1 MRRLRALLDAA
12 AIAALRKYVVDRIG
26 LRPPQS
32 DREERE
38 FEQRLQGLLSAI
50 EEERVDIW
58 DKMTEK
64 EREKAR
70 SLAQKF
76 PEYLKYINT
85 QNVLRW
91 LRSDVPIV
99 YGVIV
104 GHPKGREWLERLI
117 DSFVTNLLD
126 VELVED
132 EGGDES

>member
-26 LRPPQS
+26 LRPPQNEQ
-32 DREERE
+32 EEKE

-85 QNVLRW
+85 QNVLKW

-117 DSFVTNLLD
+117 DSFVASLLD

-132 EGGDES
+132 EGGR

>member
-132 EGGDES
+132 EGGDKS